1 MRRRSDII
9 WSIVIVLIVAVA
21 VWVVTNPALPIRL
34 GLDLQGGLQVL
45 LEADVPEDVEV
56 TAEAMDTARQII
68 DRRVNAIGVTEP
80 LVQVEGARRILIE
93 LPGIEDPQEALSLIQ
108 ETALLEFVDTGDQ
121 SLPAGGCI
129 FPSPQQRQP

>member
-68 DRRVNAIGVTEP
+68 DRRVNIGQTV
-80 LVQVEGARRILIE
+80 VA
-93 LPGIEDPQEALSLIQ
+93 SLN
-108 ETALLEFVDTGDQ
+108 A
-121 SLPAGGCI
+121 
-129 FPSPQQRQP
+129 PSPVSYTHLTLPTSDLV